1 MRRRRENK
9 IRIKVVS
16 LGYFPFEINLKK
28 IRRWKSQ
35 LFEIVGDITIQ
46 ESIKTIKEEE
56 EIKFYTDDYLKG
68 QLKKIEKTFNDEY
81 DFLFVISNI
90 EWDGNWYSRA
100 LTDNIVIMSY
110 KKIISILEEAY
121 IPSENAAIM
130 LLYTYALMYK
140 KDKKIPTM
148 KDETNF
154 LHSDT
159 RGCLFDLS
167 ADEKEVIYSC
177 IQPIIC
183 NECSR
188 ELGQIDAKL
197 IERIRKKELGK
208 IKRQLSFDIWRQI
221 KKQPLVSGMFAVF
234 LPISLSLLTSKYM
247 QDLPEYIDWILI
259 VFPIGLL
266 FYLLGCIIKSNRSH
280 R

>member
-1 MRRRRENK
+1 MRRRREHK

-28 IRRWKSQ
+28 VQRWKSQ

-56 EIKFYTDDYLKG
+56 FYSDIYLQTEIE
-68 QLKKIEKTFNDEY
+68 KIETTFNDEY
-81 DFLFVISNI
+81 DFLFAISNI
-90 EWDGNWYSRA
+90 KLKDNWYSRA

-110 KKIISILEEAY
+110 KKIISILEGAY
-121 IPSENAAIM
+121 IPSENAVIM

-140 KDKKIPTM
+140 KNKKIPNA
-148 KDETNF
+148 EEEANF
-154 LHSDT
+154 LHGDT

-167 ADEKEVIYSC
+167 ANDEEVIYSC

-183 NECSR
+183 KECSMK
-188 ELGQIDAKL
+188 LAQIDAKL
-197 IERIRKKELGK
+197 IEQIRKKELGR

-247 QDLPEYIDWILI
+247 QNLPKYIDWILI
-259 VFPIGLL
+259 ILPIGLL
-266 FYLLGCIIKSNRSH
+266 LYLLVCIIKSNRS
-280 R
+280 RR